1 MPRSRMASRMASIM
15 ATALYAVG
23 LLCVAGITT
32 SCKDKAR
39 PEGSAAQS
47 AVLRLW
53 HYEPPNSAMGIAW
66 KQAIAAFEKSHPGVT
81 VKFEEKGFEQIQQN
95 AGMILN
101 SDEAPDIMEYNKGN
115 AAAVLLS
122 QQGRLT
128 DLPAEATKRGWDK
141 LLSPSLQTTAR
152 YDARGVMGGDKWYGV
167 P

>member
-1 MPRSRMASRMASIM
+1 MPRSRMASIM
-15 ATALYAVG
+15 AMGLYAVG
-23 LLCVAGITT
+23 LLCLVGIATG
-32 SCKDKAR
+32 CKDKAR

-101 SDEAPDIMEYNKGN
+101 SDGTTYSAPDET
-115 AAAVLLS
+115 LR
-122 QQGRLT
+122 Q
-128 DLPAEATKRGWDK
+128 DLAKQPHPRC
-141 LLSPSLQTTAR
+141 S
-152 YDARGVMGGDKWYGV
+152 
-167 P
+167 